1 VGRRVIAWIDGGGE
15 IVGKKSSHIVAEVL
29 ASERPR
35 LKSLLRVGS
44 GGYQWLP
51 MATSRL
57 VAEASAS
64 ERPAALPFGSL
75 EIFYIRSMGNFS
87 HLILDNQLYFIT
99 ATTKG
104 RRGIFSRAENAET
117 MLKIL
122 QEIRERGAAKIYA
135 FVLMPDHLH
144 ILLKPEAEPL
154 AKIMQ
159 RIKGKAARLINQ
171 KEGKEGALWQRE
183 YYERA
188 IRDESDLEEKY
199 NYIVY
204 NPVKGGL
211 AEKPEDYPYSSAA
224 LKDMVDSV

>member
-1 VGRRVIAWIDGGGE
+1 
-15 IVGKKSSHIVAEVL
+15 
-29 ASERPR
+29 
-35 LKSLLRVGS
+35 
-44 GGYQWLP
+44 
-51 MATSRL
+51 M
-57 VAEASAS
+57 
-64 ERPAALPFGSL
+64 
-75 EIFYIRSMGNFS
+75 
-87 HLILDNQLYFIT
+87 
-99 ATTKG
+99 
-104 RRGIFSRAENAET
+104 
-117 MLKIL
+117 KIL

-154 AKIMQ
+154 GKIMQ

-204 NPVKGGL
+204 NPVKDGL

-224 LKDMVDSV
+224 LKDMVDGV